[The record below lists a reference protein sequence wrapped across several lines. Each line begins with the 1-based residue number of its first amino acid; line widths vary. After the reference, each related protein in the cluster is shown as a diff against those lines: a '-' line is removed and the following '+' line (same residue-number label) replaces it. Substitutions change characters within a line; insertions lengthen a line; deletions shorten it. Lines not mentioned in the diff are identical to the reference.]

1 MKKTKQGV
9 RDLNS
14 LPSKPA
20 GVRLEPP
27 PEQEEPSERYVDGN
41 RTRGKA
47 RDYPG
52 SEGGLR

>member
-14 LPSKPA
+14 LPSKSA

-47 RDYPG
+47 RDYPR
-52 SEGGLR
+52 SEGGLG